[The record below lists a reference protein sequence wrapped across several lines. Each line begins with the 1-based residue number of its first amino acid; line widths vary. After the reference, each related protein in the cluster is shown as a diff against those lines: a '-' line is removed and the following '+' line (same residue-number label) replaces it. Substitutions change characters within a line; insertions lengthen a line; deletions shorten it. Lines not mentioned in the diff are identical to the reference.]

1 MNILI
6 GFIAGIVGLATAF
19 YIFYKKNKKAP
30 LMCPRRSDCTSVVT
44 GKYSTILGVPN
55 DILGILYYAAF
66 SIIFGILLAGFTM
79 PLLLV
84 KLIAGIGV
92 LFTIYLIAVQAFV
105 IRVWCVWCL
114 VSAVCAVVL
123 FFAL

>member
-6 GFIAGIVGLATAF
+6 GFIAGIVGLVTAL

-44 GKYSTILGVPN
+44 GKYSTIFGVPN
-55 DILGILYYAAF
+55 DVLGVAYYLSF
-66 SIIFGILLAGFTM
+66 SIIFGLLLTGAAI
-79 PLLLV
+79 PLLFI
-84 KLIAGIGV
+84 KLIAAIGV
-92 LFTIYLIAVQAFV
+92 LFTIYLVAVQAFV
-105 IRVWCVWCL
+105 IRIWCLWCL
-114 VSAVCAVVL
+114 VSAVCAVIL

>member
-1 MNILI
+1 MNIII
-6 GFIAGIVGLATAF
+6 GFIAGCVGFATAL

-30 LMCPRRSDCTSVVT
+30 LMCPRRSDCTTVVN
-44 GKYSTILGVPN
+44 GKYSTTLGIPN
-55 DILGILYYAAF
+55 DILGIVYYAVFAT
-66 SIIFGILLAGFTM
+66 IFGLLLLGVTM

-84 KLIAGIGV
+84 KFISAIGM
-92 LFTIYLIAVQAFV
+92 LFTIYLVAVQAFV
-105 IRVWCVWCL
+105 IRLWCLWCL

>member
-1 MNILI
+1 MNILS

-30 LMCPRRSDCTSVVT
+30 LMCPRRSDCATVVN
-44 GKYSTILGVPN
+44 GKYSTTLGIPN
-55 DILGILYYAAF
+55 DILGIVYYASFAT
-66 SIIFGILLAGFTM
+66 IFGLLLLNVAM

-84 KLIAGIGV
+84 KFIAALGV
-92 LFTIYLIAVQAFV
+92 LFTIYLVAIQVFV
-105 IRVWCVWCL
+105 IRLWCLWCL
-114 VSAVCAVVL
+114 VSAMCAVVL